1 MPSPPI
7 PEWLQIVRD
16 LGASLARTLFC
27 PLPGQVSRLNSSC
40 RPSIWCSEI
49 FVFSFFFSLLNF
61 FFFFSL
67 HHWSIAFL
75 LSVSSLRSPSW
86 FGPCQRGQNH
96 NYPGP
101 SSNRP
106 GIGALNFFFFFL
118 FIFLSFPFRL
128 VRLAF
133 STPASQPGSSR
144 TTNAQ
149 RPFSAAGPRSLDQSA
164 SAPETLLVSF
174 EQPRWCLPGS
184 CWTHTFPVV
193 RDKG

>member
-1 MPSPPI
+1 MGQLNPFALPPI

-27 PLPGQVSRLNSSC
+27 PLPGKVSRLNSSC

-75 LSVSSLRSPSW
+75 LFVSSLRSPSW

-106 GIGALNFFFFFL
+106 GIGALNFFFSFYFF
-118 FIFLSFPFRL
+118 ILSISTCSARIQHPSIPARL
-128 VRLAF
+128 VPYDQC
-133 STPASQPGSSR
+133 PA
-144 TTNAQ
+144 
-149 RPFSAAGPRSLDQSA
+149 PFQCCWPQKPRSVSI
-164 SAPETLLVSF
+164 SSGNLVSI
-174 EQPRWCLPGS
+174 
-184 CWTHTFPVV
+184 V
-193 RDKG
+193 